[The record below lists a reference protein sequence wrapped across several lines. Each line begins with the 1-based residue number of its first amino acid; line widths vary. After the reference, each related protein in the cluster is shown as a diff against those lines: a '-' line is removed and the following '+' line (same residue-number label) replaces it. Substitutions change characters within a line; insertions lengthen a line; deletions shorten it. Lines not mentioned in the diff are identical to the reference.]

1 VLTLNFYWYMLI
13 LKGLVRLMQEAG
25 IIQKDKNRKF
35 ENLDEFEALS
45 TE

>member
-1 VLTLNFYWYMLI
+1 MLI

-35 ENLDEFEALS
+35 ENLDERREIAAEIIQRFAKS
-45 TE
+45 